1 MIITTTQSI
10 ERHTVVKYF
19 RPINVSLV
27 AGTDIGADIVASFS
41 DVFGGISKTYSAHL
55 SDLFDDALK
64 VMEQAAKRVGAN
76 AVIGARFD
84 VDPVE
89 GKGTQ
94 MFMMNAVGTP
104 VQIMTAD
111 ELSAYEEHE
120 KREAAEA
127 AEKLEAGKQ
136 RFADISS
143 ALGLLDDPEIAAK
156 ARELRRIY
164 GRGVCASFLNE
175 RAQALGLTDITITE
189 DDIPD
194 TF

>member
-27 AGTDIGADIVASFS
+27 AGTGIGADILAGFS
-41 DVFGGISKTYSAHL
+41 DVFGGRSKTYSAQL
-55 SDLFDDALK
+55 SDLFGDALK
-64 VMEQAAKRVGAN
+64 EMEQSAKRVGAN

-84 VDPVE
+84 VDPIE
-89 GKGTQ
+89 GKGVQ
-94 MFMMNAVGTP
+94 MFMINAVGTP

-111 ELSAYEEHE
+111 EVAAYDEHE
-120 KREAAEA
+120 KREIAES
-127 AEKLEAGKQ
+127 AEKFEARK
-136 RFADISS
+136 RRIADIKS
-143 ALGLLDDPEIAAK
+143 AVRILDDPEIAAK

-175 RAQALGLTDITITE
+175 RAQALGLTDVTITE
-189 DDIPD
+189 EDIPD